1 MNNGIRR
8 LCRAAIVRIAL
19 VLPFGVAQAGIVSTP
34 DVAAQEGIQAQR
46 ERVTEFMARED
57 VVDKL
62 IELGVAADL
71 AKKRAGALTDEE
83 VVTIAG
89 KIDKLPA
96 GGALRQTELLLL
108 LLLIIV
114 LIIAL

>member
-1 MNNGIRR
+1 MKTGFAS
-8 LCRAAIVRIAL
+8 LCRGAIVGMAL
-19 VLPFGVAQAGIVSTP
+19 LLPFGFAQAGIVSTH
-34 DVAAQEGIQAQR
+34 DVAAQEGIEAQR
-46 ERVTEFMARED
+46 EKVREFMARED
-57 VVDKL
+57 VADKL
-62 IELGVAADL
+62 IELGVAPEL

-83 VVTIAG
+83 VITIAG

-108 LLLIIV
+108 LILVIV